1 MSWSGLVANLSI
13 SVPATPDVSVIV
25 AVRNEEA
32 FIRDTV
38 SAIRAQEFAGELEFL
53 FVDGRSEDGTRAI
66 LEKLADSDPR
76 IRILD
81 NPERQLA
88 SALNIGL
95 NNARGEFI
103 AQMDAHT
110 YYPPNYVAG
119 GIERL
124 RRGDVDWVTGPPI
137 PYGVGPWSR
146 RVALALDSW
155 LGTGGSNKWASRL
168 ETAGAASSNGSG
180 EIELD
185 TSVFAGVWRRS
196 KLEALGGWDEG
207 WPVNHDSELAARL
220 LSNGGRIVCLPALG
234 ARYVPRNSLKGL
246 ASQYGRY
253 GFYRAKTSRR
263 HPRSMRRSHL
273 LAPAVVLTAAAA
285 LIAPQPL
292 RSAARLGLAA
302 YGVAVLSASA
312 QVAPRGSTGDAVGL
326 PLVFATMHVAWGVGF
341 LVGCVRNGP
350 PLQAIARAVSPAS
363 TEPD

>member
-1 MSWSGLVANLSI
+1 
-13 SVPATPDVSVIV
+13 VPPSPKVQVSVIV
-25 AVRNEEA
+25 AVRNEEP
-32 FIRDTV
+32 FIRETV
-38 SAIRAQEFAGELEFL
+38 EAIRAQDFDGGIEFL
-53 FVDGRSEDGTRAI
+53 FVDGRSEDRTRPI
-66 LEKLADSDPR
+66 LEELSAGDPR

-81 NPERQLA
+81 NPARQLA

-95 NNARGEFI
+95 RNARGEFV

-110 YYPPNYVAG
+110 YYPANYVSG
-119 GIERL
+119 GVERL

-168 ETAGAASSNGSG
+168 EAAGAASSNGS

-220 LSNGGRIVCLPALG
+220 LSDGGRIVCLPALG
-234 ARYVPRNSLKGL
+234 ARYVPRDSLKGL
-246 ASQYGRY
+246 ALQYGRY
-253 GFYRAKTSRR
+253 GFYRAKTSLR

-273 LAPAVVLTAAAA
+273 LAPAVVVTAAAA
-285 LIAPQPL
+285 VVAPQPM
-292 RSAARLGLAA
+292 STVARAGLAA
-302 YGVAVLSASA
+302 YVLAVLSASA
-312 QVAPRGSTGDAVGL
+312 QVAPRGSAGDAVGL
-326 PLVFATMHVAWGVGF
+326 PLVFATMHLAWGVGF
-341 LVGCVRNGP
+341 LAGCVRNGV
-350 PLQAIARAVSPAS
+350 PLGAISRAVSPTGAS
-363 TEPD
+363 GRD